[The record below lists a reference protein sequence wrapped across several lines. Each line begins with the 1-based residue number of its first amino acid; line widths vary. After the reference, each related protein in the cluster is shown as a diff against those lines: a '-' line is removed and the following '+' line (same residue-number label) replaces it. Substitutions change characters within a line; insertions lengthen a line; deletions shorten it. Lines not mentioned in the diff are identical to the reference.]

1 MLISHLATRECL
13 ATGKGRHKGR
23 WWKTKY
29 DQLLKLGEESR
40 KDNVT
45 NWDWRRGCGPRKSGQ
60 VPIRL
65 FCIRFLFLA
74 LGN

>member
-1 MLISHLATRECL
+1 VLISHLATRECL

-29 DQLLKLGEESR
+29 DQLLKQGEESR

-45 NWDWRRGCGPRKSGQ
+45 NWDWRRGH
-60 VPIRL
+60 VP
-65 FCIRFLFLA
+65 
-74 LGN
+74 G